1 MKFVIPL
8 LILLLVYLFYPFRDL
23 HVKEDPFSDAYTL
36 VARGFWTEA
45 ACIEAAEAQAA
56 ADFRCQKRSAWG
68 GMFSAVKD
76 YEKGDRPA
84 P

>member
-45 ACIEAAEAQAA
+45 ACVEAAEAQAA
-56 ADFRCQKRSAWG
+56 TDFRCRKRSAWG
-68 GMFSAVKD
+68 GMFRAVKE
-76 YEKGDRPA
+76 YEKDDRPA